1 MVSSLMLICVLLLVV
16 AEVDQ
21 DGHVYYNEEQHQIRQ
36 KLIENLDFTFI
47 RINPDAENFD
57 LDVEIAKICNYIN
70 ESPVRLAVKLVE
82 KYLKERFA
90 KELLSFMSSFSKF
103 FKSVRY
109 FVKNNN
115 MEKKTENTYCLV
127 CRKKADNKKIRAVA
141 LVNKIATQRSLCT
154 VCTSSKSTF

>member
-1 MVSSLMLICVLLLVV
+1 MVFSLMLICVLLLVV
-16 AEVDQ
+16 VEVDQ

-57 LDVEIAKICNYIN
+57 LDVEIAKIYNYIN

-115 MEKKTENTYCLV
+115 MEKKD
-127 CRKKADNKKIRAVA
+127 RKY
-141 LVNKIATQRSLCT
+141 LLFSL
-154 VCTSSKSTF
+154 